1 MLTAKDPEDETAWA
15 VGLRSLMHTSSI
27 GGSIESD
34 GTALAVM
41 PWSLSSPRAVIT
53 VTPLAKWPMTLRKTS
68 QSTDSGATEL
78 MPPPGPAAGPARPYR
93 RRTYGR

>member
-1 MLTAKDPEDETAWA
+1 MFTANAPEAETAWA

-34 GTALAVM
+34 VTALAVM
-41 PWSLSSPRAVIT
+41 PWSLPSPRAVMT

-68 QSTDSGATEL
+68 QSTESGAREL
-78 MPPPGPAAGPARPYR
+78 MPPPGPVAGPACSSRA
-93 RRTYGR
+93 RTCAR